1 MEGTNS
7 VFLVFV
13 RDLEAVDS
21 FLNKEIG
28 VMHSC

>member
-7 VFLVFV
+7 VLLVIA
-13 RDLEAVDS
+13 RDPEAVDS